1 MSRTRWPISASAA
14 PRLTAVV
21 VLPTPPFCMATAI
34 VRAKSAPS
42 LTEARRDRPHP
53 IIGRGVRDSTHSSR
67 GRRCL
72 RGGRG
77 LAVPHPPEDVSGG
90 LGAGPGHVRGGGRI
104 RDGRT
109 ADRKSTRLNSSHEW
123 ISYAVFCLKK

>member
-34 VRAKSAPS
+34 VRAKSVPS

-53 IIGRGVRDSTHSSR
+53 IIGRGVR
-67 GRRCL
+67 GQ
-72 RGGRG
+72 
-77 LAVPHPPEDVSGG
+77 AVPHPPEDVSGG
-90 LGAGPGHVRGGGRI
+90 LGSGPGHVRGGGRI

-109 ADRKSTRLNSSHEW
+109 AGGLVGCDLQGVLPLRRPAERRLARNRL
-123 ISYAVFCLKK
+123 APPA